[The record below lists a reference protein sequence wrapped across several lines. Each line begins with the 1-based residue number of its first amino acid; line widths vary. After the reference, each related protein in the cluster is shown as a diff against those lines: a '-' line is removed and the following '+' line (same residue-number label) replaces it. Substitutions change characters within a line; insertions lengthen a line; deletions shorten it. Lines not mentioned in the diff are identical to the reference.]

1 MSLEIWIAFALA
13 SAVLLAIPG
22 PTVMLVISYALG
34 RGRESA
40 WATVPGVALGDLTA
54 MTVSLAGAG
63 AVLATSA
70 TLFTVLKLCG
80 AAYLVWL
87 GVGLWRVTPE
97 MLEAQTHAIQHGE
110 RAPKERNRMFWN
122 TYVVTAL
129 NPKSIVFF
137 IAFVPQFVTAHTPLM
152 PQFAIMITTFVGF
165 AAVNTALWALLVGEM
180 RRRFER
186 PETLRLINR
195 TGGGFLIGAGVLTAL
210 TRRSA

>member
-22 PTVMLVISYALG
+22 PTVMLVVSCALG
-34 RGRESA
+34 RGRGSA

-63 AVLATSA
+63 AVLAASA

-87 GVGLWRVTPE
+87 GIGLWRDVPAGLDIAT
-97 MLEAQTHAIQHGE
+97 GD
-110 RAPKERNRMFWN
+110 RAPKDRRRMFWN
-122 TYVVTAL
+122 AYVVTAL

-137 IAFVPQFVTAHTPLM
+137 IAFVPQFVVADAPLL
-152 PQFAIMITTFVGF
+152 PQFAIMIATFVGL
-165 AAVNTALWALLVGEM
+165 AAVNTSLWAVLVGEM

-186 PETLRLINR
+186 PGTLKLINR
-195 TGGGFLIGAGVLTAL
+195 AGGGFLIGAGVLTAL
-210 TRRSA
+210 ARRSA